1 MITLTII
8 QLFMILLFFL
18 LGYLIVKREAYF
30 LLSGFSAKSKEDQQI
45 LIQNGYPQ
53 AAGRALINSGF
64 ILLGGL
70 ALYLMRIPYMVEF
83 SWLIMI
89 IYLFTRL
96 LYIGKL
102 DTTKNKKRN
111 SIILIIT
118 IVFTFGVL
126 GGVAYIGIQ
135 PNEVTISD
143 DRLHVS
149 GFYGVEW
156 PLDEITNVE
165 LVDTIPNVQVR
176 TNGFSFANRLKGHF
190 RLEGLGGGRLYLY
203 RNHPPFIF
211 VEKGED
217 YLFIN
222 SRDSQETKLW
232 YGKMMEQLN

>member
-1 MITLTII
+1 MFALIII

-18 LGYLIVKREAYF
+18 LGYLIVKKEAYF
-30 LLSGFSAKSKEDQQI
+30 LLSGFSAKTKEDQQI

-53 AAGRALINSGF
+53 AAGKALINSGF

-70 ALYLMRIPYMVEF
+70 GLYLLRIPYMIEF

-89 IYLFTRL
+89 TFLFVRL
-96 LYIGKL
+96 LSIGKL
-102 DTTKNKKRN
+102 DTTKSRKRN

-126 GGVAYIGIQ
+126 GGAAFIGMQ
-135 PNEVTISD
+135 PNELTISD

-165 LVDTIPNVQVR
+165 LVDTIANVQVR

-190 RLEGLGGGRLYLY
+190 RLEGLGKGRLYLY
-203 RNHPPFIF
+203 RNQPPFIYI
-211 VEKGED
+211 EKGED

-222 SRDSQETKLW
+222 SRDRHETIFWYEKL
-232 YGKMMEQLN
+232 MEQFN